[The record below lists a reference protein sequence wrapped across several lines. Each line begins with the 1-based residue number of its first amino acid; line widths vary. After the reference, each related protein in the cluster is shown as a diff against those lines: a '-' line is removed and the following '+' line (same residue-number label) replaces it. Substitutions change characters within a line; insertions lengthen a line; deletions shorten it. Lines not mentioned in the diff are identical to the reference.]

1 MNPNPVPPPVE
12 HQFKPGQSGNP
23 NGAPKGPYL
32 TTILKKL
39 LDEEIEI
46 VDAETGLKRK
56 IRKSELVTV
65 ALLKQAAKGNVK
77 AIREIMD
84 RIDGKVPQKIGLTG
98 ADGENLIPPQIIFA
112 PISPRQ
118 DVTPPV
124 NPPGQ

>member
-1 MNPNPVPPPVE
+1 MPGPGDPPKE
-12 HQFKPGQSGNP
+12 FQFKPGQSGNP
-23 NGAPKGPYL
+23 DGGSKGPRL
-32 TTILKKL
+32 TTLLNKL

-46 VDAETGLKRK
+46 EDAETHLKRK
-56 IRKSELVTV
+56 IKKAELVTV

-98 ADGENLIPPQIIFA
+98 VDGGALIPPQIIFA

-118 DVTPPV
+118 DITPPQD
-124 NPPGQ
+124 PPGQ